1 MADEPQELDDLKQR
15 MAALTTRVYRLEKA
29 AGLEPAAVA
38 PPLERPAAK
47 AAIAPPSPPQPR
59 ASPAGGFAE
68 GPGPAPAFRTI
79 GETVPSK
86 EGPEESL
93 ESRIGARWLN
103 RIGVVALLIG
113 ASYFLKYAFDN
124 NWIGE
129 TGRVAIGLM
138 AGIGVVVWS
147 EFMRARGHNA
157 FSISLKAVGVG
168 VLYLSLWAA
177 FQLYH
182 LIEAPVAFL
191 AMLAVTASVGVMA
204 VRQNAQILA
213 AFALVGGF
221 ATPLLLSTGQNR
233 PVELFTYVAV
243 LDVAAVVL
251 TAFRPWRRL
260 LAGSFLGTL
269 ILYVGWY
276 DRYYS
281 DDQLA
286 RTFFFATLFF
296 VIFAAV
302 PLVRQRT
309 TAGPLSYTVVGIT
322 LLNAAAYFLQSYDM
336 LQHLKP
342 SPLPWLAVA
351 LAAIYIVLARH
362 LRQQAVAE
370 GSAIAPLI
378 PLLHAALGIG
388 FVTIAIPLQLEQ
400 HWITIGWFV
409 QSAALLYAA
418 HRGRSGFLRW
428 FAVGALVL
436 GVFRLLL
443 VDNFQVTRLLFNE
456 RGLTYAVAIAV
467 LAGIVAYARKQGESG
482 WPVAVPIVALNL
494 LALLALNQEV
504 SDYFAREIAFVT
516 SSGGTEY
523 TVVDP
528 EVYLRADR
536 LGIARDFTHSA
547 VLMIYGAALMAV
559 GFLRSSSFLR
569 WQALVLMAVTAV
581 KVFTY
586 DVSELDKGYR
596 ILSFFVLGAILM
608 GISFAYQRDW
618 LKLSARNRAR
628 EEHAEGSSPSS

>member
-1 MADEPQELDDLKQR
+1 MPDDPRDSPQELDDLKQR
-15 MAALTTRVYRLEKA
+15 VAALTARVYRLEKV
-29 AGLEPAAVA
+29 AGLEPAAVPPPAPRLAPSREA
-38 PPLERPAAK
+38 PPPAAV
-47 AAIAPPSPPQPR
+47 AGP
-59 ASPAGGFAE
+59 PAGAAATPTVTARAQGA
-68 GPGPAPAFRTI
+68 APAD
-79 GETVPSK
+79 G
-86 EGPEESL
+86 ESL
-93 ESRIGARWLN
+93 ESRIGSQWLN
-103 RIGVVALLIG
+103 RIGVVAMLIG
-113 ASYFLKYAFDN
+113 VSYFLKYAFDN

-129 TGRVAIGLM
+129 TGRVAIGLL

-147 EFMRARGHNA
+147 ERIRARGFNA
-157 FSISLKAVGVG
+157 FSLSLKAVGIG

-177 FQLYH
+177 FQLYR
-182 LIEAPVAFL
+182 LVPAPVAFL
-191 AMLAVTASVGVMA
+191 AMLAVTASTGMLA

-213 AFALVGGF
+213 AFALAGGF

-243 LDVAAVVL
+243 LDVAAVAL

-276 DRYYS
+276 DRYYT
-281 DDQLA
+281 DEQLG

-322 LLNAAAYFLQSYDM
+322 LLNAAAFFLEAYDM
-336 LQHLKP
+336 LRLLKP
-342 SPLPWLAVA
+342 SPLPWLAVV
-351 LAAIYIVLARH
+351 LATIYIVLARH
-362 LRQQAVAE
+362 LRRQAVAE
-370 GSAIAPLI
+370 GSEIAPLI

-388 FVTIAIPLQLEQ
+388 FVTIAIPLQLER

-409 QSAALLYAA
+409 QAAALLYVA
-418 HRGRSGFLRW
+418 HRGRSDFLRW
-428 FAVGALVL
+428 FAVGALAL

-456 RGLTYAVAIAV
+456 RGATFAVAIAV

-482 WPVAVPIVALNL
+482 WAVAVPIVALNL
-494 LALLALNQEV
+494 LALLALNYEV
-504 SDYFAREIAFVT
+504 SDYFLRESAAVM
-516 SSGGTEY
+516 SADGTQY
-523 TVVDP
+523 TVDP
-528 EVYLRADR
+528 EAYARAQR

-547 VLMIYGAALMAV
+547 VLMLYGAGLMAV
-559 GFLRSSSFLR
+559 GFWRSSSFLR
-569 WQALVLMAVTAV
+569 WQALVLMAVTVV

-586 DVSELDKGYR
+586 DVSQLDKEYR
-596 ILSFFVLGAILM
+596 ILSFIVLGAILL

-618 LKLSARNRAR
+618 LKLSARSRAR
-628 EEHAEGSSPSS
+628 EEQAEGSAPSS

>member
-1 MADEPQELDDLKQR
+1 MAEKPRELEELEQR
-15 MAALTTRVYRLEKA
+15 VAALTARVYRLEKA
-29 AGLEPAAVA
+29 ARLEAE
-38 PPLERPAAK
+38 PPPSVVRPAPQAE
-47 AAIAPPSPPQPR
+47 ALPAVVSTGPPATPGAPPSSIAAPPVFPR
-59 ASPAGGFAE
+59 AQAA
-68 GPGPAPAFRTI
+68 APAQQ
-79 GETVPSK
+79 
-86 EGPEESL
+86 ESL
-93 ESRIGARWLN
+93 ESRIGTQWMN
-103 RIGVVALLIG
+103 RIGIAAMFLGVF
-113 ASYFLKYAFDN
+113 YFLKYEFDSN
-124 NWIGE
+124 LIGDR
-129 TGRVAIGLM
+129 GRVAIWLILGM
-138 AGIGVVVWS
+138 AVIVWS
-147 EFMRARGHNA
+147 EVFRKRGYIV
-157 FSISLKAVGVG
+157 FSLSLKAVGFG
-168 VLYLSLWAA
+168 ALYLSLWAG
-177 FQLYH
+177 FQLYK
-182 LIEAPVAFL
+182 LFPPPVAFL
-191 AMLAVTASVGVMA
+191 AMVMVTASAGILA

-213 AFALVGGF
+213 AFALAGGF

-233 PVELFTYVAV
+233 AVELFSYVAV
-243 LDVAAVVL
+243 LDGAAVVL
-251 TAFRPWRRL
+251 TSFRPWRRL

-276 DRYYS
+276 DKFYS

-302 PLVRQRT
+302 PLVRRRE
-309 TAGPLSYTVVGIT
+309 TAGPVSYTVVAIT
-322 LLNAAAYFLQSYDM
+322 LLTAAAYFLEAYEM
-336 LQHLKP
+336 LERFKP

-351 LAAIYIVLARH
+351 LAAIYIVMARH

-409 QSAALLYAA
+409 QSAALLYVA
-418 HRGRSGFLRW
+418 HRGRSAFLRW
-428 FAVGALVL
+428 FAVGALAL

-443 VDNFQVTRLLFNE
+443 VDNFQVTRLIFNE

-494 LALLALNQEV
+494 LALLALNYEV
-504 SDYFAREIAFVT
+504 SDYYSREIAAVT
-516 SSGGTEY
+516 SAQGTEY
-523 TVVDP
+523 TVIIDSDA
-528 EVYLRADR
+528 YLRAHR
-536 LGIARDFTHSA
+536 LSIARGFTHSA
-547 VLMIYGAALMAV
+547 VLMFYGAALMAV
-559 GFLRSSSFLR
+559 GFWRRSSFLR

-596 ILSFFVLGAILM
+596 ILSFFVLGAILL

-618 LKLSARNRAR
+618 LRLSARSRSP
-628 EEHAEGSSPSS
+628 EEQAEGSSASS

>member
-1 MADEPQELDDLKQR
+1 MADEPPESNELDDLKQR
-15 MAALTTRVYRLEKA
+15 MAALTARVYRLEKA
-29 AGLEPAAVA
+29 AGLEVPAVA
-38 PPLERPAAK
+38 PPIERPAAK
-47 AAIAPPSPPQPR
+47 ATVPPAPR
-59 ASPAGGFAE
+59 AASLSGFTE
-68 GPGPAPAFRTI
+68 GPGAAPAFRTI
-79 GETVPSK
+79 GEGTPSK
-86 EGPEESL
+86 VGTEESL

-103 RIGVVALLIG
+103 RIGVAALVIG
-113 ASYFLKYAFDN
+113 ASYFVIYAFDN

-129 TGRVAIGLM
+129 TGRVAIMLM
-138 AGIGVVVWS
+138 VGIGVVLWS
-147 EFMRARGHNA
+147 ERIRARGYNA
-157 FSISLKAVGVG
+157 FSLSLKAVGIG
-168 VLYLSLWAA
+168 FLYLSLWAA

-182 LIEAPVAFL
+182 LVPAPVAFL
-191 AMLAVTASVGVMA
+191 AMLAVTASTGVLA
-204 VRQNAQILA
+204 VRQNAQLLA
-213 AFALVGGF
+213 AFALAGGF

-233 PVELFTYVAV
+233 PIELFTYVAV
-243 LDVAAVVL
+243 LDLAAVVL

-269 ILYVGWY
+269 VLYTGWY
-276 DRYYS
+276 SQYYS
-281 DDQLA
+281 DEQLG

-322 LLNAAAYFLQSYDM
+322 LLNAATYFFEAYDM

-342 SPLPWLAVA
+342 SPVPWLAVV
-351 LAAIYIVLARH
+351 LATIYIVLARH

-388 FVTIAIPLQLEQ
+388 FVTIAIPLQLER

-409 QSAALLYAA
+409 QAAALLYVA
-418 HRGRSGFLRW
+418 HRGRSDFLRW
-428 FAVGALVL
+428 FAVGALAL
-436 GVFRLLL
+436 GVVRLLL
-443 VDNFQVTRLLFNE
+443 VDNFEVTRLIFNE
-456 RGLTYAVAIAV
+456 RGATYAVAIAV

-494 LALLALNQEV
+494 LALLALNLEV
-504 SDYFAREIAFVT
+504 KDYFSREIDIVT
-516 SSGGTEY
+516 RAVEGAQY
-523 TVVDP
+523 NVDP
-528 EVYLRADR
+528 DAYLRAQR
-536 LGIARDFTHSA
+536 LSIARDFTHSA
-547 VLMIYGAALMAV
+547 VLMFYGAALMAV
-559 GFLRSSSFLR
+559 GFWRRSSFLR

-618 LKLSARNRAR
+618 LKLSARSRAR
-628 EEHAEGSSPSS
+628 EEQAEGSAPSS